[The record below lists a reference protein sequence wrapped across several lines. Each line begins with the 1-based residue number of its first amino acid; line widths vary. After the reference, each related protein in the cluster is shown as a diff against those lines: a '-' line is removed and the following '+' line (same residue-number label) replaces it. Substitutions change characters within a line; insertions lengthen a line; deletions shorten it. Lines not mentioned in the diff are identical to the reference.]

1 MKTSILAS
9 TLALVAS
16 AMAAQV
22 TEYRYVTVDAQG
34 NIIGDSSSSFFPTT
48 LLTVTRGNA
57 TLNGTSNSTTSYYSS
72 TSVYSTVTPTILQS
86 TVSIPDAYDVPTS
99 SSAAPAFTPPAP
111 TTSTTST
118 SSPAAQPTTKAA
130 PQQKDTSSSDSSS
143 DSGSSSGSSGSS
155 GAGSSFAQAILAA
168 HNQKRAS
175 HNASPLSW
183 SSSLESYAQNY
194 ANKFQCG
201 GSLVH
206 SGGPYGENLALG
218 YSDGPAAVDA
228 WYSEGANYDYSSCSV
243 FDHFTQVIWKSTTQV
258 GCAYKDCGGL
268 YIICSYNPAGNFIGQ
283 GPQNLSQ

>member
-16 AMAAQV
+16 ALAAEV
-22 TEYRYVTVDAQG
+22 TEYLYVTVDENG
-34 NIIGDSSSSFFPTT
+34 NTIGGSSTSFFPTT
-48 LLTVTRGNA
+48 LLTVTRGNFTA
-57 TLNGTSNSTTSYYSS
+57 NGTNSTTSNTYTYYSAS
-72 TSVYSTVTPTILQS
+72 SVYSSVTPTILQS
-86 TVSIPDAYDVPTS
+86 AAPVSDAYAVPVS
-99 SSAAPAFTPPAP
+99 SSSPAPSPVEAAP

-118 SSPAAQPTTKAA
+118 SSKAAKPTTSSSEA
-130 PQQKDTSSSDSSS
+130 PQQT
-143 DSGSSSGSSGSS
+143 DSGSSNSGSSSGSS

-168 HNQKRAS
+168 HNQKRSS
-175 HNASPLSW
+175 HSASPLSW
-183 SSSLESYAQNY
+183 SSTLESYAQNY

-243 FDHFTQVIWKSTTQV
+243 YDHFTQVIWKSTTQV

-268 YIICSYNPAGNFIGQ
+268 YIICSYNPAGNFVGQ
-283 GPQNLSQ
+283 GQQNLSQ